1 MPRRAGAA
9 AGFPSSFPSWHAL
22 SILKRIKPMARM
34 VHMTT
39 REIIRALILS
49 PLYLSLK
56 LKDRVRLIRSFQPK
70 HTGTRMQ

>member
-1 MPRRAGAA
+1 
-9 AGFPSSFPSWHAL
+9 
-22 SILKRIKPMARM
+22 
-34 VHMTT
+34 MTT